1 MADQT
6 TPTYPPAQPP
16 SPAPAAPASQAA
28 PQPVEPNF
36 KAAPKSEGAADQPEA
51 AATQS
56 AAADQPEA
64 VATQPAAAPK
74 RPQRVW
80 AAALALVCTLG
91 AWLTLMYWAVA
102 PMVLAVAGLVFGFI
116 ALRHTR
122 GFWHATVLVC
132 LVAAGVLAAVLAA
145 FWLLLSTL

>member
-6 TPTYPPAQPP
+6 TPTYPPAQQP

-36 KAAPKSEGAADQPEA
+36 KAAPKSEG
-51 AATQS
+51 
-56 AAADQPEA
+56 AADQPEA